1 MLQGYFRMAAIDGV
15 YWSLTYELGFYF
27 LMYLIFRIGGAKYI
41 EAIPLY
47 MMAGAIAFYQFSPWI
62 PHPLHYLFMINPY
75 AHLFGGGMAF
85 FLIYQDRVTV
95 FRLLAILLVPLIQ
108 YLYSGVDG
116 LIAGLLC
123 IGLMAWGT
131 SAIDPFGLKAR
142 QGRVVQALVGLGAIS
157 YALYLTHQMIG
168 YVAIGWLNQMGVS
181 TDIAVGITLIGAIIL
196 AWVLTNGVEKPSAA
210 YLKRILPKN
219 IDLLAT
225 WTKRKTS

>member
-1 MLQGYFRMAAIDGV
+1 M
-15 YWSLTYELGFYF
+15 
-27 LMYLIFRIGGAKYI
+27 
-41 EAIPLY
+41 
-47 MMAGAIAFYQFSPWI
+47 
-62 PHPLHYLFMINPY
+62 
-75 AHLFGGGMAF
+75 
-85 FLIYQDRVTV
+85 
-95 FRLLAILLVPLIQ
+95 
-108 YLYSGVDG
+108 
-116 LIAGLLC
+116 
-123 IGLMAWGT
+123 
-131 SAIDPFGLKAR
+131 
-142 QGRVVQALVGLGAIS
+142 VQALVGLGAIS